1 MSGSSSLVDRR
12 VVHRAWVD
20 SIPAHWD
27 VVSLRWCAI
36 RFSGGTPSKDNDDF
50 WEGGDI
56 PWLNSGAVNAG
67 LIVEASDFITEA
79 AYLSSSAKWV
89 PKGALVI
96 ALAGQGKTKGMVAQ
110 LGFAATCNQSMA
122 AIVPS
127 RRIDSRYLYWWLVSN
142 YSNIRN
148 MAGGE
153 ARDGLNLEMIGS
165 IPCLAPPLEDQAY
178 IAAHLDRETAKI
190 DTLIAKKRELIAK
203 LKEQR
208 SALISRTVTRGLPP
222 EAAKAVGLDPNPP
235 MKDSGV
241 EWLGEV
247 PAHWSVSP
255 LGYLV
260 DMFGGGTPD
269 KSNPDYWDGDIPWV
283 SAKDMKTPF
292 IQDSE
297 DHISGIALASSA
309 ASLVPTGSILIVVR
323 GMILLHT
330 FPVALTLAE
339 VSINQDMKAL
349 VCGASISPKF
359 LFWAISGA
367 ANHLVASADEAA
379 HGTKK
384 IDTAVFK
391 RLELAFPTIPEQVE
405 VVKYLDNSVASLD
418 ILLARIETAI
428 TRLTEYRAAL
438 ITAAVTG
445 QLAIASVR

>member
-1 MSGSSSLVDRR
+1 MIHGQSLPVWATGLPKTWTARRLKYDATFNDDKLPEDFPENADIDYIEISDVSQLRGVERFETVAFADAPSRARRTLKQGDTLLSTVRTYLKAVAFVDASVANSVASTGFA
-12 VVHRAWVD
+12 VVRPSQRFNPRFLSWVLQSD
-20 SIPAHWD
+20 IFVNE
-27 VVSLRWCAI
+27 VVSYSVGVSYPAI
-36 RFSGGTPSKDNDDF
+36 NAI
-50 WEGGDI
+50 DI
-56 PWLNSGAVNAG
+56 AN
-67 LIVEASDFITEA
+67 LI
-79 AYLSSSAKWV
+79 
-89 PKGALVI
+89 
-96 ALAGQGKTKGMVAQ
+96 
-110 LGFAATCNQSMA
+110 
-122 AIVPS
+122 AIQ
-127 RRIDSRYLYWWLVSN
+127 
-142 YSNIRN
+142 
-148 MAGGE
+148 
-153 ARDGLNLEMIGS
+153 
-165 IPCLAPPLEDQAY
+165 PPLLVQQA

-222 EAAKAVGLDPNPP
+222 EAAQAAGLDPNPP

-247 PAHWSVSP
+247 PKHWSVVP

-339 VSINQDMKAL
+339 VAINQDMKAL

-405 VVKYLDNSVASLD
+405 VVKYLDNAVASLD
-418 ILLARIETAI
+418 LLLVKIETAI

-438 ITAAVTG
+438 ITATVTG
-445 QLAIASVR
+445 QLDVR